1 VSQPT
6 QEYYLAKA
14 QLSEKLAIR
23 QLLEGDGENGV
34 KNLLRMVNALNQVE
48 GFKND

>member
-1 VSQPT
+1 MSTPT
-6 QEYYLAKA
+6 QEYYKAKA
-14 QLSEKLAIR
+14 ELCEKLAIR
-23 QLLEGDGENGV
+23 QILEGDSENGV